1 MYPVLPHVL
10 QDRPGPFVQ
19 ARTAPLADEHF
30 SPSKSDRNDPSRRMR
45 ARRRANR
52 AYYSLFE
59 ANPESYPTLLLSSL
73 NVWWVQIGGKGL
85 PPAISRLM
93 PFLSP

>member
-59 ANPESYPTLLLSSL
+59 ANPESYPHYYYPRSMS
-73 NVWWVQIGGKGL
+73 GGYKSE
-85 PPAISRLM
+85 AKAYRLR
-93 PFLSP
+93 LVA